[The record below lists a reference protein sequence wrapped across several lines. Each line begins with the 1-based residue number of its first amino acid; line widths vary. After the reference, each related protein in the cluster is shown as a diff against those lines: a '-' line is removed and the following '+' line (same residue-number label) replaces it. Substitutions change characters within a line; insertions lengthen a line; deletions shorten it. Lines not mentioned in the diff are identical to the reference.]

1 MPFTPKSRIEYEE
14 PFTPP
19 GAPISVIASFSR
31 DGGVKPLYFKYDSS
45 TYTETVKIESVKT
58 INHLPLV
65 GSDFSC
71 TVLVGDRQNTVILRY
86 MKREDRWFLLPPS

>member
-1 MPFTPKSRIEYEE
+1 MPIEYEE

-19 GAPISVIASFSR
+19 GTPVSVIASYSR

-45 TYTETVKIESVKT
+45 TYTETVKIESVRNIK
-58 INHLPLV
+58 HFPLS

-71 TVLVGDRQNTVILRY
+71 TVMAGDRQKTVVLRY
-86 MKREDRWFLLPPS
+86 MKQEEQWFLLPPG